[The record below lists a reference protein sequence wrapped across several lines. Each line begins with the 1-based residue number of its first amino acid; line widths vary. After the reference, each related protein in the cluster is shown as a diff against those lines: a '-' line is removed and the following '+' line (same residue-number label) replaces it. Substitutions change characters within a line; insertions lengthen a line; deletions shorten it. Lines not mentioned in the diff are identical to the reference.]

1 MTLTAPITSAA
12 PAITAP
18 VRGRARL
25 QSIDLV
31 RGAVMVVMVL
41 DHTRDFVHNVAFAF
55 DPTDLTRTTTLLF
68 LTRWIT
74 HYCAPTFVFLA
85 GVSAYLQRAR
95 GATTAELSRFLFTR
109 GLWLVVLEFTAV
121 RAGTWFNVDYAF
133 LGVMQVIWA
142 IGVSMIVLAGLV
154 YLPFAAIAV
163 FGIGMIATH
172 NLLDGIHVQGWQG
185 PGSPVPGIG
194 ARLWMILHQGNEF
207 FPVFSWPG
215 PVVLLFYP
223 LVPWIGVMA
232 AGYTFGRIYDR
243 DPARRRRLLVRAGW
257 GLIAAFAVIRA
268 TNIYGDPAPW
278 SMQPSAVFTLLS
290 FVNTTKYPPSLLFLL
305 MTLGPMMLALAWLE
319 PRRLDSG
326 PARALITFGR
336 VPMFFYLLQW
346 PVAHG
351 LAIVASLLAG
361 KSIDYYFISPP
372 AFFTQVPPNAGFDLG
387 VVYVCWISAIVIL
400 FFLCRWYADI
410 KRRYPG
416 SLLRYL

>member
-1 MTLTAPITSAA
+1 VTLTAPSAA
-12 PAITAP
+12 PPVAASAP
-18 VRGRARL
+18 SRARL

-74 HYCAPTFVFLA
+74 HFCAPAFVFLA
-85 GVSAYLQRAR
+85 GVAAYLQRAR

-121 RAGTWFNVDYAF
+121 RVGTWFNFDYAF
-133 LGVMQVIWA
+133 VGVMQVIWA

-154 YLPFAAIAV
+154 HLPFAAIAV
-163 FGIGMIATH
+163 FGVGIIALH

-185 PGSPVPGIG
+185 PGTPVPSAA

-207 FPVFSWPG
+207 FPLFTWPG
-215 PVVLLFYP
+215 PVVMLIYP

-232 AGYTFGRIYDR
+232 AGYTFGRIYDL
-243 DPARRRRLLVRAGW
+243 DSGRRRRLFVRS
-257 GLIAAFAVIRA
+257 GLGLLAAFVVIRA
-268 TNIYGDPAPW
+268 SNVYGDPAPW
-278 SMQPSAVFTLLS
+278 SVQPSAVFTMLS

-319 PRRLDSG
+319 PSGWTTDRRV
-326 PARALITFGR
+326 R
-336 VPMFFYLLQW
+336 
-346 PVAHG
+346 
-351 LAIVASLLAG
+351 
-361 KSIDYYFISPP
+361 
-372 AFFTQVPPNAGFDLG
+372 
-387 VVYVCWISAIVIL
+387 
-400 FFLCRWYADI
+400 
-410 KRRYPG
+410 
-416 SLLRYL
+416 